1 MLRWLE
7 RWSINA
13 SDAKNGERAKECR
26 VAGCSNVWGEKSE
39 CEGGKEKR
47 REKGEAGGQP
57 DSEEM
62 AVSSREEHVPDY
74 LSRCKD
80 IILFA
85 PIVPHFAET
94 LKMWAP

>member
-1 MLRWLE
+1 MFGVKRA
-7 RWSINA
+7 NA
-13 SDAKNGERAKECR
+13 K
-26 VAGCSNVWGEKSE
+26 GEKKS
-39 CEGGKEKR
+39 GEK
-47 REKGEAGGQP
+47 KGEAGGRP

-74 LSRCKD
+74 LSRRKD

-94 LKMWAP
+94 LKLDALGSTFPTK

>member
-1 MLRWLE
+1 MFGVKRA
-7 RWSINA
+7 NA
-13 SDAKNGERAKECR
+13 KGEEK
-26 VAGCSNVWGEKSE
+26 SGEK
-39 CEGGKEKR
+39 
-47 REKGEAGGQP
+47 KGEAEGRP

-94 LKMWAP
+94 LNIRGPASPILAEPNKLIVQMIRS

>member
-1 MLRWLE
+1 M
-7 RWSINA
+7 
-13 SDAKNGERAKECR
+13 
-26 VAGCSNVWGEKSE
+26 GEK
-39 CEGGKEKR
+39 
-47 REKGEAGGQP
+47 KGEAGGRP

-74 LSRCKD
+74 LSRRKD

-94 LKMWAP
+94 LNILCLLEYIVTL